1 MTMTLDRPVEAE
13 AEDAEVG
20 ITIMFAS
27 RGRPAALGH
36 ALWSLWNNA
45 DRPERLEARIAVDP
59 DDVISARGLIGY
71 DDTFEPGQIKRS
83 RMLPPGTELHVMP
96 ERFGY
101 TRLHDYLNALASE
114 GGRTWSMWFNDD
126 MRMLTPGWDTFV
138 CNHRPAILW
147 PEANH
152 VQHANIAPI
161 WPTSWADANNMVTPT
176 THMDTF
182 LQRVGEY
189 LGRHDRIP
197 VKIEHQRAD
206 VTGLHDDQ
214 TYAEGR
220 KLLGPEGMVGEFP
233 SGLVG
238 PFAERV
244 KAEGLL

>member
-1 MTMTLDRPVEAE
+1 MTMPLERPAE
-13 AEDAEVG
+13 AETQDAADG

-27 RGRPAALGH
+27 RGRPEALAD

-45 DRPERLEARIAVDP
+45 DRPERLEARIAIDP
-59 DDVISARGLIGY
+59 DDRLTIRKLDLSFSPYAIHTSKL
-71 DDTFEPGQIKRS
+71 
-83 RMLPPGTELHVMP
+83 LPPSAELWVMP
-96 ERFGY
+96 ERYGY
-101 TRLHDYLNALASE
+101 TRLHDYLNSLAKH
-114 GGRTWSMWFNDD
+114 GGREWSMWFNDD
-126 MRMLTPGWDTFV
+126 MRMLTKGWDTFV

-161 WPTSWADANNMVTPT
+161 WPTSWALVNGMVTPT

-220 KLLGPEGMVGEFP
+220 KLLGPEGMVGQFP